1 MKITIRMLML
11 IFPFIL
17 PNIIFAMSI
26 YNSDTT
32 PHDIK
37 VTDIRSGSQQIIT
50 VYDTSTV
57 YLRCRYGCEIKVLET
72 EDTITVNRESFDSS
86 DTVVIDNGTLKLR

>member
-11 IFPFIL
+11 ILPFIL

-57 YLRCRYGCEIKVLET
+57 YLRCRYGCEIKVFET

>member
-11 IFPFIL
+11 ILPFIL